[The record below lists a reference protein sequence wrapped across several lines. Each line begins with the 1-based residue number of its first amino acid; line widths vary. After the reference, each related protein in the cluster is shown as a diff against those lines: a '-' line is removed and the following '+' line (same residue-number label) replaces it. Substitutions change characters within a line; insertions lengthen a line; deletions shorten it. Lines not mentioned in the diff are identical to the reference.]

1 MNKDVAAIRQS
12 HVAIRLL
19 PQVHGNFEWLS
30 LGLPKRSA
38 K

>member
-1 MNKDVAAIRQS
+1 MNKDVAVMQS
-12 HVAIRLL
+12 HMAIRLR